1 MHATVIRHA
10 LLTIAALGFFRT
22 DDAEAQYVY
31 RRPYGYGYGGYNSY
45 YPLNWG
51 GGATV
56 AGSYATGMGNLIQ
69 AQGAYNEMTA
79 QAAQSA
85 QQAYSMALDNKLKS
99 QQTYYELQR
108 VNRQETAAKKQ
119 RESEIWAKNVPPP
132 KRPRLKPSQLDPVT
146 GEITWDPL
154 LMEPAFESYR
164 NKLQT
169 LFTQRAKDP
178 ASVSYFEV
186 SQITG
191 PMRDFL
197 DTKIAEYPT
206 NVFFSARHFIEA
218 VAEESRFTGL
228 EASPSAQ
235 TSNSPPSAQ
244 PPRS

>member
-1 MHATVIRHA
+1 MHATALRHA
-10 LLTIAALGFFRT
+10 LLSLVAFGFFCT

-31 RRPYGYGYGGYNSY
+31 NRPYGGLGYGGYNSY

-51 GGATV
+51 GATV
-56 AGSYATGMGNLIQ
+56 AGSYANGMGNLIR

-85 QQAYSMALDNKLKS
+85 QAAYSMALDNRLKS
-99 QQTYYELQR
+99 QQAYYELQR
-108 VNRQETAAKKQ
+108 VNRAEAAAKKQ
-119 RESEIWAKNVPPP
+119 RDSEIWARNVPPP

-154 LMEPAFESYR
+154 LMDPAFESYR
-164 NKLQT
+164 NKLQAI
-169 LFTQRAKDP
+169 FTQRAKDP
-178 ASVSYFEV
+178 TSVSYFQV

-197 DTKIAEYPT
+197 DTKITEYPT
-206 NVFFSARHFIEA
+206 NTFFSARHFIDA
-218 VAEESRFTGL
+218 VAEESRFSGL
-228 EASPSAQ
+228 EASPTAQ
-235 TSNSPPSAQ
+235 SSNALPAAL

>member
-1 MHATVIRHA
+1 MYATAIRYA
-10 LLTIAALGFFRT
+10 LLPLVVVLFCS
-22 DDAEAQYVY
+22 DDAQAQYVY
-31 RRPYGYGYGGYNSY
+31 RRPYGYGYAGYNSY
-45 YPLNWG
+45 YPMNWG
-51 GGATV
+51 AGTTA

-69 AQGAYNEMTA
+69 AQGAYNEMSA

-85 QQAYSMALDNKLKS
+85 QAAYSMALDNRLKS
-99 QQTYYELQR
+99 QQVYYELQR
-108 VNRQETAAKKQ
+108 VNREQQEAKKQ
-119 RESEIWAKNVPPP
+119 RDSEIWAKNVPPP

-154 LMEPAFESYR
+154 LMEPEFESYR
-164 NKLQT
+164 KRLQA

-178 ASVSYFEV
+178 ASVSYFQV

-197 DTKIAEYPT
+197 DTKITQYPT

-218 VAEESRFTGL
+218 VAEESRYSGL
-228 EASPSAQ
+228 EATPTAQ
-235 TSNSPPSAQ
+235 NTNNPPTAL